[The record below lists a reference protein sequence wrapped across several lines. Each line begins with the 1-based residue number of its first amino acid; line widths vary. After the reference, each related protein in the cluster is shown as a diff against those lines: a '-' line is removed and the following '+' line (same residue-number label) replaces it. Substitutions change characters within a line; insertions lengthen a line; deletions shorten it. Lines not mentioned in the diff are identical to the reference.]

1 MATAVAETLRLS
13 YDAEGDIL
21 YVESVQPYAEQR
33 STEIGDGVVARLN
46 PGDRAI
52 EGLEILGFSRRFAT
66 LGDQLT
72 LPVHIEMRELPG

>member
-21 YVESVQPYAEQR
+21 YLESVQPYAEQR
-33 STEIGDGVVARLN
+33 STELGDGVIARLN

-52 EGLEILGFSRRFAT
+52 EGLEILGFSRRFRA
-66 LGDQLT
+66 LGDELT
-72 LPVHIEMRELPG
+72 LPVRIEMHELPG